1 MASFFREGSRMSFN
15 GFKGTIIKITETYRK
30 NVVVIKVDEFPA
42 RNPFPGRKVESIG
55 IFEYPDG
62 TLEFMSIID

>member
-1 MASFFREGSRMSFN
+1 MASFFKEGSRLSFN

-30 NVVVIKVDEFPA
+30 NVIVLKVSEFPA
-42 RNPFPGRKVESIG
+42 RNPFPGCKIESIG

>member
-1 MASFFREGSRMSFN
+1 MASFFKEGNKLNFN

-30 NVVVIKVDEFPA
+30 NVIVLKVTQFP
-42 RNPFPGRKVESIG
+42 RNNPFPNRKVEAIG

>member
-1 MASFFREGSRMSFN
+1 MASFFKEGNRLSFH

-30 NVVVIKVDEFPA
+30 NVLVLKVSEVPKN
-42 RNPFPGRKVESIG
+42 NPYTGNNVDTIG

-62 TLEFMSIID
+62 TLEFMSVID

>member
-1 MASFFREGSRMSFN
+1 MSYFSEGSKLNFN

-30 NVVVIKVDEFPA
+30 NVIVLKVYEQPA
-42 RNPFPGRKVESIG
+42 KNPYSYKRIDTMG

-62 TLEFMSIID
+62 TLEFMAVID

>member
-1 MASFFREGSRMSFN
+1 MASFFKEGSNLSFQ

-30 NVVVIKVDEFPA
+30 NVLVMKVTQFPA
-42 RNPFPGRKVESIG
+42 KNPFKGRKVESIG

>member
-1 MASFFREGSRMSFN
+1 MASFFREGDRLSFN

-30 NVVVIKVDEFPA
+30 NVVVLKVDQVPKDSEYYGQA
-42 RNPFPGRKVESIG
+42 ISAIG

-62 TLEFMSIID
+62 KLEFMSVID

>member
-1 MASFFREGSRMSFN
+1 MASYFKEGNRLSFN

-30 NVVVIKVDEFPA
+30 NVLVLKVTDLP
-42 RNPFPGRKVESIG
+42 RNYKSYGRKIETIG

-62 TLEFMSIID
+62 KLEFMSIID

>member
-1 MASFFREGSRMSFN
+1 MASFFREGGRLSFQ

-30 NVVVIKVDEFPA
+30 NVIVMKVEQFPPK
-42 RNPFPGRKVESIG
+42 NPFRNQKVESIG

-62 TLEFMSIID
+62 TLEFMSVID

>member
-1 MASFFREGSRMSFN
+1 MASFFKEGNRLSFN

-30 NVVVIKVDEFPA
+30 NVIVLKVSEFPA
-42 RNPFPGRKVESIG
+42 KNPFPDRKVETIG